1 MWQDILAAVVKHV
14 TVSKTRCK
22 LRLSV
27 SGQTL
32 GRAEAAFSLV
42 SFKKRAGGGL
52 GELMAVVMLEGLMK
66 IAGRQLS
73 CIVSSLQN
81 FTFDTFENVLL
92 YNFENSCFLLLI
104 FYS

>member
-1 MWQDILAAVVKHV
+1 MQTPTFSIG
-14 TVSKTRCK
+14 TNTGESRGCFFVSII
-22 LRLSV
+22 
-27 SGQTL
+27 Q
-32 GRAEAAFSLV
+32 
-42 SFKKRAGGGL
+42 KRAGGGL